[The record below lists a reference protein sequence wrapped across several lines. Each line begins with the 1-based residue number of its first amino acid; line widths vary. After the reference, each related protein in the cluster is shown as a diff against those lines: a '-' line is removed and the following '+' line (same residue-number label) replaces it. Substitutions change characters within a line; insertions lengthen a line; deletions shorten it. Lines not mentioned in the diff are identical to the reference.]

1 MSLIPPANFGFVEQ
15 DLYRSALPI
24 QSNFSYLQTLHLKT
38 VVYLSQDEPSSIF
51 LEFLKEQNVKFC
63 SVLNSDSKAASQRFS
78 EQLALDALAIILDPD
93 AYPILVCCTMGIHR
107 TGAVIG
113 CLRKLQ
119 KWGLSAI
126 FDEFRRFYGTGKP
139 SGIHEQF
146 IELFDVELVPV
157 PKGIERLPFHIP
169 LPTTQTNN
177 TDTPQ
182 QSTKNNAANQSTEA
196 LLPPLPSHTSSA
208 PRVGSL
214 PL

>member
-63 SVLNSDSKAASQRFS
+63 SILNSDSKAASQRFS

-169 LPTTQTNN
+169 VPPPAPNN
-177 TDTPQ
+177 QDSGKIQ
-182 QSTKNNAANQSTEA
+182 KNNQSSESPDV
-196 LLPPLPSHTSSA
+196 LSPPPISPNG